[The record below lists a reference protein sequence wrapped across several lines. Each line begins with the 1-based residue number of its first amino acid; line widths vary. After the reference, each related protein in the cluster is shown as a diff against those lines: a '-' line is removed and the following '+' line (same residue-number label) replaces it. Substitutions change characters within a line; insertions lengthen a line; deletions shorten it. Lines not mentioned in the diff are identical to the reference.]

1 VKTGTVNTLIMKRLI
16 LALIIII
23 TGNDLSAQILKGT
36 IREST
41 GEPLPYATVYIRE
54 LQQGTTSNTKGN
66 YEIRLPEGKY
76 SVIYQSLGFAP
87 DIREVTLGK
96 NIVNLDVVLQ
106 TQYYEIPEVRITATG
121 EDPAY
126 SIMRKAIGIAPYYLN
141 QVSHYKAEVYLKGN
155 LVINRIP
162 KIIQKTMK
170 MEARNQSGD
179 GLSSTVMKE
188 GDSYLME
195 SVNELEFNAPD
206 KYVQKVISYN
216 STFPEEGN
224 EISPMDFIQ
233 ASFYQPVIADM
244 AISPLSPAA
253 FSHYNF
259 KYLGASPQGNFLIN
273 KIQVIPKRK
282 SQQLFAGIIYIIEDL
297 WCLHSVDLVN
307 ENIAGKIRVQQLYIP
322 VQENIWMPVSH
333 KFEMNI
339 NIIGFKADAGYGSSI
354 KYIEVIPNLNLRK
367 PEIIIT
373 DNRRYIPQK
382 TDTAIT
388 KTRKQIE
395 KILSKDELNNRD
407 MVKLSSLMEKE
418 SKESLKDSANNELEI
433 KENVT
438 HIIEKDANKKDS
450 SYWAGIRP
458 IPLSETESRSIRV
471 GDSIK
476 AKLVVKE
483 TKPDT
488 SGVKKEDK
496 SKFFGTLKEIGLGH
510 TYTDTLGFR
519 FVNGGLTRLKNLGF
533 NTVDGFTYGINFR
546 VSKSWK
552 DGKSISIY
560 PDFKWAFSREQ
571 LMWRVNTQFR
581 FDRMDQSQIFLR
593 AGQTS
598 KDFNNNGGVNVFL
611 NAMSSLLLKKNY
623 LKLYGSNYLTI
634 GYRTEIT
641 NGLYAEINS
650 TYDYRRT
657 LSNTTD
663 FSIFYKSE
671 DYSENIPG
679 NRYLED
685 PADAALLLRDQQ
697 HVDISAIITYTP
709 RQKYRVNNNVKIP
722 MGSDW
727 PTFTLTWKHGINEM
741 SEFSQPWKN
750 YDMVRFEA
758 SKSSNLGAFGEYFW
772 TIRSGAIM
780 NKSNVSFYDFF
791 HFSSQEL
798 PLLLSSYRD
807 AFMLPG
813 YYALSTPEYFTE
825 VHAKYTTPYLL
836 LKLLPV
842 LSNTLMRENISFSLL
857 YSHYQKCYTEIGYS
871 MSEIFLLG
879 ELGVY
884 AGFDNFSFK
893 SIGGKLVLRFN

>member
-1 VKTGTVNTLIMKRLI
+1 MKSLIF
-16 LALIIII
+16 ALIIII
-23 TGNDLSAQILKGT
+23 ISNDLSAQVLKGT
-36 IREST
+36 IKEST

-76 SVIYQSLGFAP
+76 SVIYQSMGFAP

-96 NIVNLDVVLQ
+96 NIVNLDIVLQ

-126 SIMRKAIGIAPYYLN
+126 AIMRKAIGIAPYYLN

-155 LVINRIP
+155 LIINRIP
-162 KIIQKTMK
+162 KLIQKTIK
-170 MEARNQSGD
+170 MEARKQSGE
-179 GLSSTVMKE
+179 GLSSTDIKE

-233 ASFYQPVIADM
+233 ASFYQPVLADM
-244 AISPLSPAA
+244 AISPLSPEA
-253 FSHYNF
+253 FFHYSF

-297 WCLHSVDLVN
+297 WCLHSVNLVN
-307 ENIAGKIRVQQLYIP
+307 ENIAGKVSVQQLYIP

-339 NIIGFKADAGYGSSI
+339 SILGFKADAGYGSSI
-354 KYIEVIPNLNLRK
+354 KYLEVSPNLNLRK
-367 PEIIIT
+367 PEIIVT
-373 DNRRYIPQK
+373 ENRRNAPQK
-382 TDTAIT
+382 TQADTAIT

-407 MVKLSSLMEKE
+407 MVKLSSLMGKE
-418 SKESLKDSANNELEI
+418 SKESLKDSANNDLEI

-458 IPLSETESRSIRV
+458 IPLSETESRSLRV

-476 AKLVVKE
+476 AKLIIKE
-483 TKPDT
+483 TKSDT
-488 SGVKKEDK
+488 SGVKKEEK
-496 SKFFGTLKEIGLGH
+496 SKFFRTLKEIGLGH
-510 TYTDTLGFR
+510 TYSDTLGFR
-519 FVNGGLTRLKNLGF
+519 FTNGGLTKFKNLSF
-533 NTVDGFTYGINFR
+533 NTVDGFVYGINFR
-546 VSKSWK
+546 LSKLLK

-560 PDFKWAFSREQ
+560 PDFKWAFSRQ
-571 LMWRVNTQFR
+571 TFMWRVNMQYR
-581 FDRMDQSQIFLR
+581 FDRMDQTQIFLR
-593 AGQTS
+593 AGKTS
-598 KDFNNNGGVNVFL
+598 KDFNNNGGISVFL
-611 NAMSSLLLKKNY
+611 NEATSLLLKKNY
-623 LKLYGSNYLTI
+623 LKLYETGYLTL
-634 GYRTEIT
+634 GYKTELT

-650 TYDYRRT
+650 TGEYRRT

-663 FSIFYKSE
+663 FSIFNKSGN
-671 DYSENIPG
+671 YSENVPE
-679 NRYLED
+679 NRFLAD
-685 PADAALLLRDQQ
+685 SADASSLLQDQR
-697 HVDISAIITYTP
+697 HADISGIITYTP
-709 RQKYRVNNNVKIP
+709 RQKYRVHEKVKVP

-727 PTFTLTWKHGINEM
+727 PTFTITWKHGINEM
-741 SEFSQPWKN
+741 PGSGSLRKH
-750 YDMVRFEA
+750 YDIVRFEA
-758 SKSSNLGAFGEYFW
+758 TKSSDIGAFGEYFW
-772 TIRSGAIM
+772 VIRSGAIM
-780 NKSNVSFYDFF
+780 NKSNASFYDFF
-791 HFSSQEL
+791 HFSSQQL
-798 PLLLSSYRD
+798 PLLLNSYRD

-836 LKLLPV
+836 LKLLPG
-842 LSNTLMRENISFSLL
+842 LSNTLMRENLSFSLL

-871 MSEIFLLG
+871 MSEILLLG
-879 ELGVY
+879 EIGVY

>member
-1 VKTGTVNTLIMKRLI
+1 MKSLIF
-16 LALIIII
+16 ALIIII
-23 TGNDLSAQILKGT
+23 ISNNLSAQVLKGT
-36 IREST
+36 IKDSG

-54 LQQGTTSNTKGN
+54 LQQGTTSNTRGN
-66 YEIRLPEGKY
+66 YELRLPEGKY

-87 DIREVTLGK
+87 DIRDITLGK
-96 NIVNLDVVLQ
+96 NVVNLDIVLQ

-126 SIMRKAIGIAPYYLN
+126 AIMRKAIGIAPYYLN

-162 KIIQKTMK
+162 RIIQKTMK
-170 MEARNQSGD
+170 VEARNQSGE
-179 GLSSTVMKE
+179 GVSSASIKE

-206 KYVQKVISYN
+206 KYLQKVISYN

-233 ASFYQPVIADM
+233 ASFYQPVLADM
-244 AISPLSPAA
+244 AISPLSPDA
-253 FSHYNF
+253 FFHYNF

-307 ENIAGKIRVQQLYIP
+307 ENIAGKVRVQQVYIP

-339 NIIGFKADAGYGSSI
+339 SIIGFKADAGYGSSI
-354 KYIEVIPNLNLRK
+354 KYLEVSPNLNLRK

-373 DNRRYIPQK
+373 DNRRYIPQT
-382 TDTAIT
+382 TDTATT

-407 MVKLSSLMEKE
+407 MVKLSSLIEKE
-418 SKESLKDSANNELEI
+418 SKKSLKDSSTNELEI

-458 IPLSETESRSIRV
+458 IPLSEAETRSLRI

-476 AKLVVKE
+476 GKLIVKQ
-483 TKPDT
+483 TKSDT
-488 SGVKKEDK
+488 SIVKKEDK
-496 SKFFGTLKEIGLGH
+496 SKFLGTLKEIGFGH
-510 TYTDTLGFR
+510 TYSDTLGFR
-519 FVNGGLTRLKNLGF
+519 FVNEGLARLKNFGF
-533 NTVDGFTYGINFR
+533 NTVDGFTYGIYFR
-546 VSKSWK
+546 VTKTWK
-552 DGKSISIY
+552 EGKSISIY
-560 PDFKWAFSREQ
+560 PDFKWAFSRQ
-571 LMWRVNTQFR
+571 SFMWRINTQFR
-581 FDRMDQSQIFLR
+581 FDRMDQSQIYLR

-611 NAMSSLLLKKNY
+611 NSMTSLLLKKNY
-623 LKLYGSNYLTI
+623 LKLYGSNFLKL

-663 FSIFYKSE
+663 FSLFNRSE
-671 DYSENIPG
+671 VYSDNIPE

-685 PADAALLLRDQQ
+685 PADASVLLTDQQ
-697 HVDISAIITYTP
+697 HIDLSAIITYTP
-709 RQKYRVNNNVKIP
+709 RQRYRVNNNVKIP

-727 PTFTLTWKHGINEM
+727 PTFTLTWKHGINEIPE
-741 SEFSQPWKN
+741 SNSSWKH
-750 YDMVRFEA
+750 YDMIRFEA
-758 SKSSNLGAFGEYFW
+758 TKSSEIGAFGEYFW
-772 TIRSGAIM
+772 VLRSGAIM
-780 NKSNVSFYDFF
+780 NKSNVSFYDFN
-791 HFSSQEL
+791 HFSSQQL
-798 PLLLSSYRD
+798 PLLLNSYRD

-825 VHAKYTTPYLL
+825 VHAKYTSPYLL

-871 MSEIFLLG
+871 MSEILLLG
-879 ELGVY
+879 EIGVY
-884 AGFDNFSFK
+884 AGFDNFSFR